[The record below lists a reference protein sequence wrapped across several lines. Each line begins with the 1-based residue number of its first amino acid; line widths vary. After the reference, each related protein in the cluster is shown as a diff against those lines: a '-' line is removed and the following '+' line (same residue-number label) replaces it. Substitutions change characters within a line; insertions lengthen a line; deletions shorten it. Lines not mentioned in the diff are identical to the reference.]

1 MENVKQILVVRTKY
15 PDNNGG
21 FRKLRTG
28 KLIAQACH
36 ASMAFISNLIRENN
50 ISNLTEEQRYWLNNS
65 FTKICVYVETEEE
78 LLEVYKNAQ
87 EAKLT
92 SYLIT
97 DNGYTEFNNIP
108 TNTVVGIGPHTED
121 KLKPITGHLPLL

>member
-50 ISNLTEEQRYWLNNS
+50 ISVPLS
-65 FTKICVYVETEEE
+65 
-78 LLEVYKNAQ
+78 
-87 EAKLT
+87 
-92 SYLIT
+92 
-97 DNGYTEFNNIP
+97 D
-108 TNTVVGIGPHTED
+108 
-121 KLKPITGHLPLL
+121 LKYYFL